1 MRSIRK
7 IFKRMAGGGD
17 LYMTGL
23 DKSAKNIRISTFT
36 PGNLEGLAFWVKAD
50 KTSCKFSSVQ
60 DYVKT
65 VSPTIG
71 ENILKQYGTDPNQSV
86 IVGITNLVKTGQEPN
101 SLMRLE
107 VDTTGRTR
115 FPTFVSEPEKL
126 DAISIQDMID
136 PTNLSQRKEKLSTK
150 DKIVLSSQNMTVYT
164 ISTNITVTYN
174 DNLKMLLVSVTDFN
188 APVTDFSEIIVFS
201 RKLSEEENELM
212 EGYLAYKRN
221 DQYLL
226 KLDHP
231 YLPLIESMPFIKM
244 VASEL
249 SETELHITTHMEDFD
264 NAVQKYKDN
273 LPAAELLDKAAAL
286 KDKAVSALKQISII
300 RQNLV
305 KGALLARKQK
315 TQTVGA
321 VFNSIQKLTLYSE
334 PFTPEILDAKLADFK
349 GIVSELDAYM
359 ASLENVDGA
368 VETAVEQNTANE
380 QIKKRNDAISA
391 DKLKDEKNASEAKK
405 AYEELRAKVG
415 VLDTLGKNNY
425 NAMYVDFSKRMA
437 SNGETLNYYHSS
449 IISKWNMLLG
459 SYKEL
464 DTMIRSGEWL
474 TYDAALNPE
483 NKTTM
488 RGEAVFHTEYTDPY
502 YKSIQNVYEKIR
514 NQIVEGDIVYIHDE
528 TDYIM
533 AMYKTF
539 QKRLTNKEIAPVCKN
554 LFVSLFKDK
563 ITQLIKYEKVFIKL
577 YVVLSDA
584 TADILSVL
592 KLNKRYK
599 TSKMKLEKQ
608 YPIPVIYDFKDG
620 STEVTYVRKV
630 NKHDYSLSM
639 IEYVVTNK
647 DGTIK
652 YRDADSLEAEF
663 LFPSIEN
670 VYKNKGD
677 TFFTKKLQFYD
688 DSGILLFKKYV
699 ILKPYSKTENIL
711 DSISKT
717 QVLPKYFH
725 LVNGLFE
732 IPRDSE
738 NGIYEMRVD
747 SPQMPIILPKYA
759 MADGKFFICVNVGAI
774 PIVIKIPGFEEDV
787 HDLIGPDE
795 VCMYIYTGVAAS
807 TTTFYGRVQWLN
819 NRLPYDTLYNVPRT
833 SLCCKLTDLSKYVF
847 MRTEKLPVFDSNG
860 FLVEAVPDE
869 NSCVYNID
877 DIYRA
882 CAYKVTIG
890 PEMKI
895 SDLEVNLDWGEQGVP
910 GTLPTKFTVVEEESS
925 NLAVFCNPKGIP
937 AMDEFGFAR
946 YVQSPLLQI
955 NDKIVTRSS
964 TGENMEVTL
973 KTDIQIVQYGLMR
986 KEDVFNR
993 AFRSNFVKPFVPEG
1007 ATGSVPMN
1015 TFVFVNSI
1023 GYPLVSPSNEYIQ
1036 VENFIFEPPFYVKY
1050 TENLVTEYTFIPE
1063 DGNFFV
1069 PSKTILNIKTFP
1081 NLGLKNPEE
1090 VEAAEVSEAIKIL
1103 SYRYITGAA
1112 FIQFTITQLQTD
1124 VGTCDTL
1131 RKDFSGISET
1141 VDMLNECIRD
1151 ITSMYDDYKSY
1162 ATSITGLETRDLI
1175 ADTSN
1180 DEKMLMN
1187 TFDLKMKNILNKVYK
1202 IYTDGKK
1209 PVAFF
1214 KSIVKKIEK
1223 IRKEIKELEDVKSIE
1238 IVKSITNIQTIDQ
1251 NQSILKGGAKNTNLT
1266 AILNTCSA
1274 KKVEFDGIL
1283 NTLRKNLTNVPKDL
1297 NELEG
1302 WVNSQEILIDNAN
1315 GLYKEIIDLD
1325 NVSTTEVFTQQLI
1338 NNIETS
1344 VKKMEEN
1351 VEKLKALVQYKK
1363 KIALWLEIYPDYA
1376 VQKEYSDK
1384 TPVPTTVVTLKGY
1397 MTKFLPFEEL
1407 ENPLIKRDWYALP
1420 DTDILSASTQA
1431 RIRMNIVEPMKTF
1444 IEKNKDLYTNYDI
1457 IVNPPDPQSLQREDE
1472 EGLKKIVEESDK
1484 RTNEHI
1490 LAVVDAE
1497 VILEPIFKEYDNVRS
1512 DLRIEIQKILNT
1524 TATDIQGKWLD
1535 CTGKRTAIQTN
1546 ITLLQPYLTEEQMTR
1561 VNKINRDVEGLFSSD
1576 KLATIDEIQRSLK
1589 VSDYY
1594 ANINYLK
1601 MLEMNTNWSY
1611 TSSMLSII
1619 QNNLSNIQSDME
1631 SLQSDVLVTIQKTIQ
1646 TGRDEIKTLYDTK
1659 KGRTSDGASL
1669 KNLTMTMDPKILQV
1683 LEQQTTDISTSIG
1696 LLNKMTSLKNE
1707 LKT

>member
-1 MRSIRK
+1 
-7 IFKRMAGGGD
+7 
-17 LYMTGL
+17 MTGL

-36 PGNLEGLAFWVKAD
+36 PGSLEGLAFWVKAD

-65 VSPTIG
+65 ISPTIG

-101 SLMRLE
+101 SLVRLE

-150 DKIVLSSQNMTVYT
+150 DKLTLSSNNITVYT

-174 DNLKMLLVSVTDFN
+174 DNLKMLLVSVTDSN

-231 YLPLIESMPFIKM
+231 YLPLIESIPFIKG
-244 VASEL
+244 VASEI

-264 NAVQKYKDN
+264 NAVQKYKSH
-273 LPAAELLDKAAAL
+273 LPTAELLEKAAAL
-286 KDKAVSALKQISII
+286 KDKAVAALKQISII
-300 RQNLV
+300 RQNIV
-305 KGALLARKQK
+305 KGALVARKQK
-315 TQTVGA
+315 TETMGA
-321 VFNSIQKLTLYSE
+321 VFDSIQKLTLYSE
-334 PFTPEILDAKLADFK
+334 PFTADTLNAKLADFK

-391 DKLKDEKNASEAKK
+391 DKLMDEKKTADTKK
-405 AYEELRAKVG
+405 EYEELRAKVSI
-415 VLDTLGKNNY
+415 LDTLGKNNY
-425 NAMYVDFSKRMA
+425 NAMYADFSKRIA

-459 SYKEL
+459 SFKEL
-464 DTMIRSGEWL
+464 DAIIRSGEWL
-474 TYDAALNPE
+474 TYDATLNTE

-502 YKSIQNVYEKIR
+502 FKSIQNLYEKVR
-514 NQIVEGDIVYIHDE
+514 NQIMEGDIVYIHDE
-528 TDYIM
+528 TDYAM

-539 QKRLTNKEIAPVCKN
+539 LKRLTNKEITPVCKN
-554 LFVSLFKDK
+554 LFICLFKDK

-584 TADILSVL
+584 ITELLSVL

-608 YPIPVIYDFKDG
+608 YPIPLLYDFKDA
-620 STEVTYVRKV
+620 STEVTYVRKI

-639 IEYVVTNK
+639 IEYVVTNE

-652 YRDADSLEAEF
+652 YKDADSLEADF

-677 TFFTKKLQFYD
+677 TFFTKKLPFYD
-688 DSGILLFKKYV
+688 NAGAQLVKKYV
-699 ILKPYSKTENIL
+699 VLKPYSKTENIL

-725 LVNGLFE
+725 LVSGLFE

-738 NGIYEMRVD
+738 NGIYEMKVD

-759 MADGKFFICVNVGAI
+759 MADGKFFICVNVGVI
-774 PIVIKIPGFEEDV
+774 PIAIKIPGFEEDV
-787 HDLIGPDE
+787 HDLIGPEE

-807 TTTFYGRVQWLN
+807 TTSFYGRVQWIN
-819 NRLPYDTLYNVPRT
+819 NRLPYDTIYDVPRT
-833 SLCCKLTDLSKYVF
+833 SLCCKLTDISKYVF
-847 MRTEKLPVFDSNG
+847 MRTEKLPLFDLNG
-860 FLVEAVPDE
+860 CLVEAVPDE

-895 SDLEVNLDWGEQGVP
+895 SDLEVILDWGEQGVP
-910 GTLPTKFTVVEEESS
+910 GILPTKITVVEEESS

-937 AMDEFGFAR
+937 AIDEFGFTR

-955 NDKIVTRSS
+955 NDTIVTRSS
-964 TGENMEVTL
+964 TEKNMEITL
-973 KTDIQIVQYGLMR
+973 NPDVKLIQYGLTP
-986 KEDVFNR
+986 KKNIFNS
-993 AFRSNFVKPFVPEG
+993 AFRSNFVKPFIPEG
-1007 ATGSVPMN
+1007 STGSIPMD

-1036 VENFIFEPPFYVKY
+1036 VENFVFEPPFYVKY
-1050 TENLVTEYTFIPE
+1050 TENLVTEYSYIPE
-1063 DGNFFV
+1063 DGSFFI
-1069 PSKTILNIKTFP
+1069 PNKTILNIKTFP
-1081 NLGLKNPEE
+1081 KLALKNPEE
-1090 VEAAEVSEAIKIL
+1090 VEAAEVSAAIKIL
-1103 SYRYITGAA
+1103 SYRYATGDAY
-1112 FIQFTITQLQTD
+1112 IQFTITQLQTD
-1124 VGTCDTL
+1124 IGTCELL
-1131 RKDFSGISET
+1131 RQTISGISET
-1141 VDMLNECIRD
+1141 VDMLNEYIRD
-1151 ITSMYDDYKSY
+1151 ISTLYDNYKTY
-1162 ATSITGLETRDLI
+1162 NKTIIGLKTRDLI
-1175 ADTSN
+1175 VDTSN
-1180 DEKMLMN
+1180 DEMMVMN
-1187 TFDLKMKNILNKVYK
+1187 TFDLKMKDTLNKVYK
-1202 IYTDGKK
+1202 IYTDGKR

-1223 IRKEIKELEDVKSIE
+1223 IRKEIKELKDVKEIE

-1251 NQSILKGGAKNTNLT
+1251 NQSILKGGAKNAKLT
-1266 AILNTCSA
+1266 EILNTTSI

-1283 NTLRKNLTNVPKDL
+1283 KTLQANIANVPKDL

-1302 WVNSQEILIDNAN
+1302 WVNTQEILIDNAN

-1325 NVSTTEVFTQQLI
+1325 NISTTEVFTQQLI
-1338 NNIETS
+1338 NNIES
-1344 VKKMEEN
+1344 AVKKMEEN
-1351 VEKLKALVQYKK
+1351 VEKLKMLVQYKK

-1376 VQKEYSDK
+1376 IQKEYNDK
-1384 TPVPTTVVTLKGY
+1384 QPVPTTVVTLKGY
-1397 MTKFLPFEEL
+1397 MVKFLPFEEL
-1407 ENPLIKRDWYALP
+1407 ENPYVKRDWFPLP
-1420 DTDILSASTQA
+1420 ETEILNVSTRT
-1431 RIRMNIVEPMKTF
+1431 RITMNIIQPIKAF
-1444 IEKNKDLYTNYDI
+1444 IEKNKDFYTKYDI
-1457 IVNPPDPQSLQREDE
+1457 VVNPPDPQNLQREDE
-1472 EGLKKIVEESDK
+1472 EGLKKIVEESEM
-1484 RTNEHI
+1484 RTTEH
-1490 LAVVDAE
+1490 LSAALDAE
-1497 VILEPIFKEYDNVRS
+1497 VMLEPIFKEYSNIRS
-1512 DLRIEIQKILNT
+1512 DLRVEIQRILNT
-1524 TATDIQGKWLD
+1524 TATGVQGKWLD

-1546 ITLLQPYLTEEQMTR
+1546 ITLLQPYLNEEQTTR
-1561 VNKINRDVEGLFSSD
+1561 ANKINRDVEGLFSSD

-1601 MLEMNTNWSY
+1601 MLEMDANWSY
-1611 TSSMLSII
+1611 TSSVLTNI
-1619 QNNLSNIQSDME
+1619 QGSLSNIQSDME
-1631 SLQSDVLVTIQKTIQ
+1631 SLQSDVLVTIQTTIQ
-1646 TGRDEIKTLYDTK
+1646 TGRDEIKGLYDAK
-1659 KGRTSDGASL
+1659 KTRASDGASL
-1669 KNLTMTMDPKILQV
+1669 KNLTSTMDPKISQV
-1683 LEQQTTDISTSIG
+1683 LEQSSTDIQTSIS
-1696 LLNKMTSLKNE
+1696 LLNKITSLKNE